1 MKRQAVSHCL
11 GVMARLAL
19 IALVAGF
26 ATAQEYR
33 AKVQGLVTDPS
44 QAGIAGAKV
53 ALKNVNTGIEAVRE
67 TDATGRFLFEFVQ
80 PGTYMVSVEAT
91 GFSKFIQENITVRTG
106 GDVTVNANLAV
117 GSVAETV
124 TVTADV
130 SSVTFNT
137 STMTTTVQGS
147 MLNDLPVLARNPFTL
162 ALLNPARSEERR
174 VGKECRFR

>member
-106 GDVTVNANLAV
+106 GDVTVNELQA
-117 GSVAETV
+117 S
-124 TVTADV
+124 
-130 SSVTFNT
+130 
-137 STMTTTVQGS
+137 
-147 MLNDLPVLARNPFTL
+147 PV
-162 ALLNPARSEERR
+162 R
-174 VGKECRFR
+174 VGELMRMVEAIAQRPGDPGEDAGREKLA

>member
-33 AKVQGLVTDPS
+33 AKVQGLVADPS

-67 TDATGRFLFEFVQ
+67 TDAPGRLLFEFVQ
-80 PGTYMVSVEAT
+80 PGPYMVSVEAT
-91 GFSKFIQENITVRTG
+91 GLSPSIQQNITLRPG
-106 GDVTVNANLAV
+106 ADATVNANRAL
-117 GSVAETV
+117 G
-124 TVTADV
+124 
-130 SSVTFNT
+130 
-137 STMTTTVQGS
+137 
-147 MLNDLPVLARNPFTL
+147 PV
-162 ALLNPARSEERR
+162 PA
-174 VGKECRFR
+174 